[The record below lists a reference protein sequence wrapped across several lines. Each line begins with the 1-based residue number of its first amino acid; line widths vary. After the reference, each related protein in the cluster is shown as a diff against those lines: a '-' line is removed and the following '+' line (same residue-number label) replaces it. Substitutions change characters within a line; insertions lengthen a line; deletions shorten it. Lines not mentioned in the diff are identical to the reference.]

1 MLRDDDYK
9 ISFDDIVGDS
19 VEIENAKDFARK
31 VAGSNST
38 VLIRGESGTGKE
50 MFARAIHNSSSR
62 KNGPFVAINCAAIPE
77 PLLESELFGYEDG
90 AFTGARH
97 GAKWANASWL
107 SEARFFLMK

>member
-97 GAKWANASWL
+97 GGKMGKCFYSP
-107 SEARFFLMK
+107 SS